1 MEKIR
6 IFRQNLDFRK
16 YFAKINWKI
25 KSILSGLAKWGLY
38 FFINKK
44 DIKRSFSRP
53 AETDPYECYG
63 TRILI
68 SWLWRE
74 KERHFS
80 FSKILNRL
88 PPPGCSQEQ
97 MEKAC
102 RHKISCL
109 ISTTRATFV
118 FVFENQ
124 KLALLVW
131 KRLMLG
137 FYPTSLPFERAWSI
151 LSKTLQQRREEE
163 MYWCWRR
170 PQNAETIQVDI
181 YRRKIFIAD
190 KSVADAKY
198 FSPQQQQQLLISPI
212 SIILSLTLLETK
224 SIVEP
229 KTANTFWRTFALD
242 KKN

>member
-1 MEKIR
+1 M
-6 IFRQNLDFRK
+6 
-16 YFAKINWKI
+16 
-25 KSILSGLAKWGLY
+25 
-38 FFINKK
+38 
-44 DIKRSFSRP
+44 
-53 AETDPYECYG
+53 
-63 TRILI
+63 
-68 SWLWRE
+68 WRE

-88 PPPGCSQEQ
+88 PPPGWSQEQ

-109 ISTTRATFV
+109 ISTTRAIFV
-118 FVFENQ
+118 FVFENH

-170 PQNAETIQVDI
+170 PQNAETIGVDI

-198 FSPQQQQQLLISPI
+198 FSPQQQLLISPL

-224 SIVEP
+224 WIVEP
-229 KTANTFWRTFALD
+229 KTANTFWKTFALD
-242 KKN
+242 KKSVHSTSPQYHSSCLQTRICPLEWQNQQFGQGISYLFLKAMTKSFFHLLSLGPNLFDPSFAYSKLCKFI

>member
-1 MEKIR
+1 MSKWVSGWAE
-6 IFRQNLDFRK
+6 FRTSVASR
-16 YFAKINWKI
+16 
-25 KSILSGLAKWGLY
+25 LASL
-38 FFINKK
+38 FINKK
-44 DIKRSFSRP
+44 DVKRSFSRP

-88 PPPGCSQEQ
+88 PPPGWSQEQ

-109 ISTTRATFV
+109 ISTTWAIFV
-118 FVFENQ
+118 FAIENHM
-124 KLALLVW
+124 LAMLVW

-137 FYPTSLPFERAWSI
+137 FCPTSLPFERAWSI
-151 LSKTLQQRREEE
+151 LSKTKTLQRRREEE

-170 PQNAETIQVDI
+170 PQNAETIRVDI

-190 KSVADAKY
+190 KSVADAK
-198 FSPQQQQQLLISPI
+198 
-212 SIILSLTLLETK
+212 
-224 SIVEP
+224 
-229 KTANTFWRTFALD
+229 
-242 KKN
+242 